1 MARFSYYL
9 SRQCPRGIVSRFP
22 DSLSPLSYVHLALT
36 RGLQAMEWP
45 LVSPGQSPRRQESWL
60 VI

>member
-9 SRQCPRGIVSRFP
+9 SRQCLHGIISRCI
-22 DSLSPLSYVHLALT
+22 DSSGPLGYAHLALT
-36 RGLQAMEWP
+36 RGLRAMEWP
-45 LVSPGQSPRRQESWL
+45 LASPGQSPRRQESWL